1 MAHETNHFI
10 LNIFKIYCL
19 LHLIIK
25 RQLGN
30 NIFFY
35 RVYMEAVRLDV
46 CHRYQQYPGS
56 LNTHQGEQFK
66 SC

>member
-1 MAHETNHFI
+1 M
-10 LNIFKIYCL
+10 YCL